1 MPRCSANSDP
11 ERSGHVR
18 GCRADARPSA
28 ACPSSWESVD
38 SPNHGTDRYR
48 VRSGARWP
56 LRMGVGERRIGVN
69 AASVSAWHVRRA
81 ARVLDAG
88 GVIVYPSEGVLG
100 LGCDPFRTSAVRR
113 LLRLKRRPMRMGFI
127 LIASAFE
134 QVRPLIATLPPALS
148 REVLDSWPGPVTW
161 VLPAADRVPEWLTG
175 GRDTLAL
182 RVTAHP
188 LASAICSAFGAPVVS
203 TSANIRG
210 RSPPR
215 HPLSLSRELRSGADY
230 VVPGRTGGARGPT
243 EIRDARSGALLRA
256 PGG

>member
-1 MPRCSANSDP
+1 M
-11 ERSGHVR
+11 
-18 GCRADARPSA
+18 
-28 ACPSSWESVD
+28 
-38 SPNHGTDRYR
+38 SP
-48 VRSGARWP
+48 
-56 LRMGVGERRIGVN
+56 
-69 AASVSAWHVRRA
+69 ASVNAWHVRRA

-100 LGCDPFRTSAVRR
+100 LGCDPFRVSAVRR

-134 QVRPLIATLPPALS
+134 QIRPLIVALPPVLM
-148 REVLDSWPGPVTW
+148 REVQDSWPGPVTW
-161 VLPAADRVPEWLTG
+161 VLPAAARVPEWLTG

-188 LASAICSAFGAPVVS
+188 LASAICSAFGAPMVS
-203 TSANIRG
+203 TSANLRG
-210 RSPPR
+210 RPPPR
-215 HPLSLSRELRSGADY
+215 HVLSLSRELRSGVDY

-256 PGG
+256 SGG

>member
-1 MPRCSANSDP
+1 M
-11 ERSGHVR
+11 
-18 GCRADARPSA
+18 
-28 ACPSSWESVD
+28 D
-38 SPNHGTDRYR
+38 SPSRGTDRNR
-48 VRSGARWP
+48 VGSGARRL
-56 LRMGVGERRIGVN
+56 LRMGLQGPRSGMS
-69 AASVSAWHVRRA
+69 AASASAWHVRRA
-81 ARVLDAG
+81 ARVLDSG

-100 LGCDPFRTSAVRR
+100 LGCDPFRASSVRR

-134 QVRPLIATLPPALS
+134 QVRPLIATLPPALE
-148 REVLDSWPGPVTW
+148 REVRDSWPGPVTW
-161 VLPAADRVPEWLTG
+161 VLPAAEHVPEWLTG
-175 GRDTLAL
+175 GRDSLAL

-203 TSANIRG
+203 TSANTRG
-210 RSPPR
+210 RTPPR
-215 HPLSLSRELRSGADY
+215 HLLSLSRELRSGVDY